1 VREWEGHVRAFR
13 RILYASDFSRASKP
27 AFARAIDLAKLSRAE
42 LTIVHVLSLAVP
54 YVGEGYAL
62 PQVYDQM
69 LADVQ
74 SHAKKQLDRLC
85 ATARTSGVKAKGL
98 LLEGIPPDRIVRTA
112 RSRRTDL
119 IVVGTHGHTGL
130 ARLILGSV
138 ASRVVATAPCPVLTV
153 RGK

>member
-1 VREWEGHVRAFR
+1 MRAFR
-13 RILYASDFSRASKP
+13 RVLYASDFSRASKP
-27 AFARAIDLAKLSRAE
+27 AFARAIDLAKLNRAE
-42 LTIVHVLSLAVP
+42 LTIVHVLSRAVP

-69 LADVQ
+69 FADVRSQ
-74 SHAKKQLDRLC
+74 AQKQLDRLR
-85 ATARTSGVKAKGL
+85 AKAKASGVRAKGL

-112 RSRRTDL
+112 RSRRADL
-119 IVVGTHGHTGL
+119 IVMGTHGHTGL
-130 ARLILGSV
+130 ARLIPGSV

>member
-1 VREWEGHVRAFR
+1 VRELEGYMRAFR
-13 RILYASDFSRASKP
+13 RVLYASDFSRASKP
-27 AFARAIDLAKLSRAE
+27 AFARAIDLAKLNRAE
-42 LTIVHVLSLAVP
+42 LTIVHVLSRAVP

-74 SHAKKQLDRLC
+74 SQAQKLRAKAK
-85 ATARTSGVKAKGL
+85 ASGVRAKGL

-112 RSRRTDL
+112 RSRRADL
-119 IVVGTHGHTGL
+119 IVMGTHGHTGL

-153 RGK
+153 RVK